1 MTNEE
6 RLQQSNAQEALKQKA
21 KLQLQPDHT
30 LILDEMKSH
39 NKYAEIASFM
49 SSFQVLQGFLS
60 RQAEAVKPES
70 DETQNLLTL
79 VENAF
84 QEVSLTLEGVHRALR
99 DRSEPNTQTYV
110 ADFSNYVHT
119 TVGTN

>member
-70 DETQNLLTL
+70 DEAQNLLTL

-99 DRSEPNTQTYV
+99 DHSEPNTQTYV